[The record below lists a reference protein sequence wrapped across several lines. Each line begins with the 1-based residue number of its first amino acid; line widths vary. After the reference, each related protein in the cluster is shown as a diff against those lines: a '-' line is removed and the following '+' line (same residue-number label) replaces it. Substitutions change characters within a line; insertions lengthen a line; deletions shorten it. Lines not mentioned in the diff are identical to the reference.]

1 MRSAKPG
8 EVAVASD
15 SPPPFEP
22 ITVRIPDACRM
33 IGIGR
38 SKLYELIDEGRVEVI
53 KLGTVTLIPV
63 ASLKALIDSLR

>member
-1 MRSAKPG
+1 M
-8 EVAVASD
+8 
-15 SPPPFEP
+15 
-22 ITVRIPDACRM
+22 RIPDACRM

>member
-1 MRSAKPG
+1 MRSAKP
-8 EVAVASD
+8 EDVAVASV

-53 KLGTVTLIPV
+53 KLGTVT
-63 ASLKALIDSLR
+63 